1 MKPVM
6 GIVLLVVMLL
16 AILSIV
22 LHQGNTPNQALSLAQ
37 DVPADPTQNSVLPPV
52 EAKPNSPRGP
62 IAPEIVSDTWLNSA
76 PLSAGDLRGKVVVVE
91 FWTFDCI
98 NCRNTIP
105 QVRSWYSKYH
115 DQGLLVIG
123 AHSPEFSY
131 EHDVTNVKNAIK
143 DLSIPYAVALDNGFK
158 NWNAFRVWAW
168 PTIFIIDKQGALRFT
183 HVGEGAY
190 AEAEQTIVG
199 LLKE

>member
-22 LHQGNTPNQALSLAQ
+22 LHQENTPNQALALAQ
-37 DVPADPTQNSVLPPV
+37 DVPADPTQNNALPV
-52 EAKPNSPRGP
+52 EAKPISLRGP

-76 PLSAGDLRGKVVVVE
+76 PLAAGDLHGKVVVVE

-105 QVRSWYSKYH
+105 QVRNWYNKYH
-115 DQGLLVIG
+115 DQGLVVIG
-123 AHSPEFSY
+123 VHSPEFSF
-131 EHDVTNVKNAIK
+131 EQQVTGVKNAIQ
-143 DLSIPYAVALDNGFK
+143 DLSIPYAVALDNDFK
-158 NWNAFRVWAW
+158 TWNAYHVWAW
-168 PTIFIIDKQGALRFT
+168 PTVFIIDKQGAIRFT

-190 AEAEQTIVG
+190 AEAEQTIAD

>member
-22 LHQGNTPNQALSLAQ
+22 LHQENIPNQALAQ
-37 DVPADPTQNSVLPPV
+37 GVPADPSQDTALSV
-52 EAKPNSPRGP
+52 ETKPLSLRGP

-76 PLSAGDLRGKVVVVE
+76 PLAAGDLRGKVVVVE

-105 QVRSWYSKYH
+105 QVRNWYNKYH
-115 DQGLLVIG
+115 DQGLVVIG
-123 AHSPEFSY
+123 VHSPEFSF
-131 EHDVTNVKNAIK
+131 EQQVAGVKNAIQ
-143 DLSIPYAVALDNGFK
+143 DLSIPYAVALDNDFK
-158 NWNAFRVWAW
+158 TWNAYHVWAW
-168 PTIFIIDKQGALRFT
+168 PTVFIIDKQGAIRFT

-190 AEAEQTIVG
+190 AVAEQTIAD